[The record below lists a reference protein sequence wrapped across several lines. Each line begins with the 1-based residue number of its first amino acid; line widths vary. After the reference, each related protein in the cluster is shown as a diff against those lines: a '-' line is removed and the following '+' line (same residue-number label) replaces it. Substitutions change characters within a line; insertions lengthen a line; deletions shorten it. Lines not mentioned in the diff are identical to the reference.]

1 MTAFRPPTDARSTER
16 VIRCAPRWAWAVID
30 RVLTDLLQRKQPSAG
45 EIAVTR
51 VSICDGCD
59 ETED

>member
-1 MTAFRPPTDARSTER
+1 MTFQPPTDACSAER
-16 VIRCAPRWAWAVID
+16 VTRCAPRWAWAVID

-51 VSICDGCD
+51 ASMCDGCD
-59 ETED
+59 EED